1 MGSLVVAG
9 VQLQQ
14 PGNQPE
20 GVSGVGGGDVTSDS
34 KYGTTCLFQASGFP
48 LYCDKSIRSDV

>member
-1 MGSLVVAG
+1 MYCDSWGCRESDIAG

-20 GVSGVGGGDVTSDS
+20 WVSGVGGG
-34 KYGTTCLFQASGFP
+34 
-48 LYCDKSIRSDV
+48 